1 MVLSQSLSQAPAHPW
16 IEKAVTYYDHNE
28 QRVDLARFRK
38 LGYLIGS
45 GTIESACRP
54 IAAARLKRW
63 GARWTLPG
71 VIATARA

>member
-1 MVLSQSLSQAPAHPW
+1 M
-16 IEKAVTYYDHNE
+16 
-28 QRVDLARFRK
+28 DLARFRK